1 MAKASDLPL
10 VEQCIEV
17 YQSMQSKLESMR
29 KEATEISELLAIAA
43 VADEINSKLGGLLL
57 RRKRL
62 SLSVRAAVA

>member
-29 KEATEISELLAIAA
+29 REATDIAELLAIAA
-43 VADEINSKLGGLLL
+43 VADDINSKLGGLVL

-62 SLSVRAAVA
+62 SVSVRAGVA